1 MLEKK
6 FNLDDMINEY
16 KNKIE
21 VKEFS
26 IMKNSIKIISWN
38 VNGIRAVIKKVFM
51 IS

>member
-26 IMKNSIKIISWN
+26 YYEK
-38 VNGIRAVIKKVFM
+38 
-51 IS
+51 